1 MTLLHKIT
9 AVLLLAATL
18 MSCEDPIDV
27 DTGFE
32 NGEIVVDAWINN
44 ESTPQTIKLLLSQDY
59 FDNRL
64 PTPITDGTVTISST
78 GADYIFAHQGEG
90 AYTWTP
96 TAGDT
101 LGSVGDTFQLTVA
114 AGGLSYTASTT
125 IYDAP
130 EIDSISIYLEDEA
143 FGADE
148 GLFAEVYARDLP
160 GQGDTYWV
168 KAYRNDTLLNK
179 PQEIN
184 IVYDATFDAGSDID
198 GTYFIR
204 PLRFAI
210 NALDDDGLP
219 RALNVGDKVGVEIH
233 SISNAGFRFMQT
245 VQEQTTNGDNGIFA
259 LPVANA
265 LGNITNT
272 ADGRRA
278 LGFFNIATVT
288 SRERVVE

>member
-96 TAGDT
+96 TAGET